1 MHTRAQRK
9 MLPFGQP
16 AGSAAGSLCEPG
28 LDIQI
33 TGKRC
38 GMDIN
43 HTEITQKRREVR
55 VSDGRESIEIV
66 EENVEVISV
75 AAAELRK
82 VEEVA
87 AAQAQAI
94 AGTRGEDPVSEAFV
108 ESEDAG
114 ADEAD
119 TSGGEEAAAE
129 ATDPEAGE
137 TAAGGEEASSCG
149 FIPSLTR
156 NAAIRPI
163 AADMT
168 TAIIRPTKRSF
179 FFIRFP
185 SL

>member
-1 MHTRAQRK
+1 
-9 MLPFGQP
+9 
-16 AGSAAGSLCEPG
+16 
-28 LDIQI
+28 
-33 TGKRC
+33 
-38 GMDIN
+38 MDIN

-119 TSGGEEAAAE
+119 TSGGDEAAAE
-129 ATDPEAGE
+129 ATDPEAGK
-137 TAAGGEEASSCG
+137 TADGRAHV
-149 FIPSLTR
+149 
-156 NAAIRPI
+156 
-163 AADMT
+163 
-168 TAIIRPTKRSF
+168 
-179 FFIRFP
+179 
-185 SL
+185 